1 MKGGAIRRAHQ
12 GPVSKRKTSVTD
24 KVWCANNYI
33 QLAPVGRGSGREEGS
48 MIRRFRR
55 WLDRR
60 RERGHYREISEMQM
74 WLMFRNRDNNWRRDF
89 GRT

>member
-1 MKGGAIRRAHQ
+1 
-12 GPVSKRKTSVTD
+12 
-24 KVWCANNYI
+24 
-33 QLAPVGRGSGREEGS
+33 

>member
-1 MKGGAIRRAHQ
+1 
-12 GPVSKRKTSVTD
+12 
-24 KVWCANNYI
+24 
-33 QLAPVGRGSGREEGS
+33 

-60 RERGHYREISEMQM
+60 RERGYYREISEMQM

-89 GRT
+89 GKT